1 MYNKEQSL
9 TQNAMRGVDFTAP
22 FKEITIDMLYDKLAD
37 NDEMEMY
44 DHHEH
49 ADEMVCVNDERT
61 GKQLIGIMGR
71 DGTEYVLEFRV
82 NKNGNREIWENDK

>member
-1 MYNKEQSL
+1 MISEEFSKN
-9 TQNAMRGVDFTAP
+9 
-22 FKEITIDMLYDKLAD
+22 
-37 NDEMEMY
+37 
-44 DHHEH
+44 
-49 ADEMVCVNDERT
+49 VCLNDERT

>member
-1 MYNKEQSL
+1 MYDKEQSL

-37 NDEMEMY
+37 NDDGF
-44 DHHEH
+44 DHH
-49 ADEMVCVNDERT
+49 DCTDDMRCVRDERT

>member
-9 TQNAMRGVDFTAP
+9 MQNAMRGVDFTAP

-37 NDEMEMY
+37 NDDGF
-44 DHHEH
+44 DHH
-49 ADEMVCVNDERT
+49 DCTDDMCCVRDERT

>member
-37 NDEMEMY
+37 NDGDAF
-44 DHHEH
+44 DHHDH
-49 ADEMVCVNDERT
+49 TDDMCCVNDERT

-82 NKNGNREIWENDK
+82 NKNGNREIWEND

>member
-37 NDEMEMY
+37 NDEMECF
-44 DHHEH
+44 DHHEFT
-49 ADEMVCVNDERT
+49 DDICCVNDERT

-71 DGTEYVLEFRV
+71 DGKEYVLEFRV
-82 NKNGNREIWENDK
+82 NENGKREIWENE